1 MVDKQKKG
9 VSVLVKIVLMCCIP
23 MIILGVVISVYSINR
38 MKVAL
43 KNEAIKSLSYL
54 CQSAMAA
61 YDEIDSGDYHL
72 EDGDNLYKGDY
83 SVTDNT
89 DVIDSFT
96 EGFDTDITVFFGDT
110 RRATSLFDTQGQ
122 RIVGTKASDVVIE
135 TVLNKG
141 QDYSADSI
149 TINNQNYYAYY
160 KPLKNSNGQI
170 VGMIFAGEPSETIDA
185 LISQQT
191 VKISGLSLFI
201 MIVALIIC
209 FMMVKAIVKV
219 ITHAE
224 GLLKNIANG
233 TLRAEQDERTARFTQ
248 KALARNDEIGKMIQS
263 MFGLVRKLI
272 ETMTRVKET
281 TNNLLQ
287 SGDALESMAS
297 QTSVTTDEISRAIEE
312 ISKGAVIQAEEIE
325 SATMQ
330 VSTIGNMIENIVA
343 SVKELDDVSLK
354 IKQADDESEVIIREL
369 GASND
374 KTIQAIKKID
384 ESVHTTN
391 ESVGKIQDA
400 VNLITAI
407 ASETSLL
414 ALNASIEAARAGEAG
429 RGFAV
434 VASQISKLS
443 EDSNNSAKTI
453 EDIIHQLAADSEAS
467 VQIMADVSEIITEQ
481 QNKLNETRDKFAD
494 VSKGIELSM
503 SETSKIFEQTKECDA
518 ARIKVTDVIENLSA
532 VSEENAAST
541 EETNSSMQ
549 ELNSTINQLA
559 EAARDLKD
567 ISDMLGQDI
576 AFFKL

>member
-1 MVDKQKKG
+1 MVDKNKKG
-9 VSVLVKIVLMCCIP
+9 LGLLAKIVLMCCIP
-23 MIILGVVISVYSINR
+23 MIILGVVISVYAINV
-38 MKVAL
+38 MKNAL
-43 KNEAIKSLSYL
+43 KDEAIRSLSYL
-54 CQSAMAA
+54 CESVMAA
-61 YDEIDSGDYHL
+61 YDGFAPGDYRL
-72 EDGDNLYKGDY
+72 EGEDLYKGDY
-83 SVTDNT
+83 SITDNME
-89 DVIDSFT
+89 VIDSFT
-96 EGFDTDITVFFGDT
+96 ANSDADVTLFFGDT
-110 RRATSLFDTQGQ
+110 RRATSLFDSQGKRIIGTQ
-122 RIVGTKASDVVIE
+122 ASDVVVE
-135 TVLNKG
+135 TVLKKG
-141 QDYSADSI
+141 QDYSDDDI

-160 KPLKNSNGQI
+160 KPYKNSNGQI
-170 VGMIFAGEPSETIDA
+170 VGMIFAGEPSEGIDA
-185 LISQQT
+185 IIAQKT
-191 VKISGLSLFI
+191 YRIAGIAIFI
-201 MIVALIIC
+201 MVVALIIC
-209 FMMVKAIVKV
+209 SMLIKAIVRV
-219 ITHAE
+219 INHAE
-224 GLLKNIANG
+224 ELLKNVASG
-233 TLRAEQDERTARFTQ
+233 TLRAEQDEKTARFTQ

-272 ETMTRVKET
+272 ETMTRIQET

-287 SGDALESMAS
+287 SGDALESMAT
-297 QTSVTTDEISRAIEE
+297 QTSVTTDEISRAIDEV
-312 ISKGAVIQAEEIE
+312 SKGATIQAEEIE

-330 VSTIGNMIENIVA
+330 VSTIGNMIEGIVA
-343 SVKELDDVSLK
+343 SVKELDEVSLK

-369 GASND
+369 GESND

-391 ESVGKIQDA
+391 ESVGKIQDS

-453 EDIIHQLAADSEAS
+453 EDIIHQLSADSEAS
-467 VQIMADVSEIITEQ
+467 VQIMADVSEIIAEQ
-481 QNKLNETRDKFAD
+481 QNKLNETREKFAD

-503 SETSKIFEQTKECDA
+503 SETSKIFEQTKECDE

-567 ISDMLGQDI
+567 ISDMLGKDI
-576 AFFKL
+576 AFFKM

>member
-1 MVDKQKKG
+1 MDNKKKG

-23 MIILGVVISVYSINR
+23 MIILGAVISFYSVNVLKTA
-38 MKVAL
+38 MKDEAL
-43 KNEAIKSLSYL
+43 KSLNYL
-54 CQSAMAA
+54 CQSVIAA
-61 YDEIDSGDYHL
+61 YDEIDEGDYHL
-72 EDGDNLYKGDY
+72 EGEDLFKGDY

-96 EGFDTDITVFFGDT
+96 DGFDTDVTVFFGDT
-110 RRATSLFDTQGQ
+110 RRATSLLDAQTRE
-122 RIVGTKASDVVIE
+122 RIVGTTASDAVIE
-135 TVLNKG
+135 AVLKKG
-141 QDYSADSI
+141 QDYTATNI
-149 TINNQNYYAYY
+149 TINNKNYYAYY
-160 KPLKNSNGQI
+160 KPLRNSDGSI
-170 VGMIFAGEPSETIDA
+170 VGMMFAGEPSEDIDK
-185 LISQQT
+185 LITQ
-191 VKISGLSLFI
+191 KIVEIVGIAIFI
-201 MIVALIIC
+201 LVVALVIC
-209 FMMVKAIVKV
+209 YLMVKAIVRV

-224 GLLKNIANG
+224 ELLKNISTG
-233 TLRAEQDERTARFTQ
+233 TLRAEQDEKTARFTQ

-263 MFGLVRKLI
+263 MFGLVKKLI

-281 TNNLLQ
+281 TSNLLQ

-312 ISKGAVIQAEEIE
+312 VSKGATIQAEEIE

-330 VSTIGNMIENIVA
+330 VSTIGNMIESIVE
-343 SVKELDDVSLK
+343 SVKELDEVSLK

-369 GASND
+369 GESND

-391 ESVGKIQDA
+391 ESVGKIQEA
-400 VNLITAI
+400 VNLITSI

-453 EDIIHQLAADSEAS
+453 EDIIHQLSADSEAS
-467 VQIMADVSEIITEQ
+467 VQIMADVSEVMAEQ
-481 QNKLNETRDKFAD
+481 QNKLNETREKFAD

-503 SETSKIFEQTKECDA
+503 SETSKIFAQTKECDE

-532 VSEENAAST
+532 VSQENAAST

-567 ISDMLGQDI
+567 ISDKLGEDI
-576 AFFKL
+576 AFFKI